1 MNNETETYQN
11 NLPEEMPTQ
20 EKLLANRSQLV
31 YEFGE
36 TEFYRLRMMS
46 DLKQLESRAQ
56 SLVDEIQKID
66 VLLSEMNKT
75 DGDEQ

>member
-1 MNNETETYQN
+1 
-11 NLPEEMPTQ
+11 
-20 EKLLANRSQLV
+20 
-31 YEFGE
+31 
-36 TEFYRLRMMS
+36 MMS
-46 DLKQLESRAQ
+46 DLKKIESRAQ

>member
-1 MNNETETYQN
+1 MNKETETYQN
-11 NLPEEMPTQ
+11 NLPDETQTQ

-36 TEFYRLRMMS
+36 TEFYRLRMVNE
-46 DLKQLESRAQ
+46 LKKVENRAQ

-66 VLLSEMNKT
+66 AVLSEMNKA
-75 DGDEQ
+75 DADE

>member
-1 MNNETETYQN
+1 
-11 NLPEEMPTQ
+11 MPTQ

-46 DLKQLESRAQ
+46 DLKKVESRAQ

-66 VLLSEMNKT
+66 ALLSEMNKA

>member
-11 NLPEEMPTQ
+11 NLPEEIPTQ

-46 DLKQLESRAQ
+46 DLKKVESRAQ

-75 DGDEQ
+75 DGNEQ

>member
-1 MNNETETYQN
+1 
-11 NLPEEMPTQ
+11 
-20 EKLLANRSQLV
+20 
-31 YEFGE
+31 
-36 TEFYRLRMMS
+36 MMS
-46 DLKQLESRAQ
+46 DLKKVESRAQ